1 MWCKAIEE
9 DYAAES
15 GDPGDLPPPILT
27 ERVARGELGE
37 KTGRGFYSY
46 PDPAWAAPG
55 FLRPD
60 GGISDARARASD
72 ASIARPSRAPAGP
85 NSTST
90 RRTTRRS
97 AARAPQIEAYCS
109 PTSPA
114 CAACGS
120 TGPHFDPARERTTD
134 PIEHTLEV
142 LAALDTQGTWTSR
155 TPRILRAATI
165 FHDIGKLL
173 EPAERAPRD
182 RLGGRSAR
190 PTSPTS
196 ASTRT
201 ACDDVVAIVRDHDV
215 LGRVCQGRLTVDEAM
230 DIFGTSRRAELTGRL
245 TRADVGSIRGLS
257 RVVSSIEGAYAAV
270 LALFTARQY
279 SQRYTPPQPTAGV
292 AAILGR
298 LAPRA
303 RIWIEIDGTIGLSQW
318 HVALLEAVEATG
330 SLARAAEKLETPI
343 DTARR
348 RLRAIEG
355 HLGLR
360 LLTRQRGAESSPLTP
375 EARELL
381 ARWRFFSA
389 GLNEWAE
396 SRFGKTFTPPSA

>member
-1 MWCKAIEE
+1 VTASI
-9 DYAAES
+9 
-15 GDPGDLPPPILT
+15 
-27 ERVARGELGE
+27 
-37 KTGRGFYSY
+37 
-46 PDPAWAAPG
+46 PDP
-55 FLRPD
+55 
-60 GGISDARARASD
+60 
-72 ASIARPSRAPAGP
+72 
-85 NSTST
+85 ST
-90 RRTTRRS
+90 RRRPDFDLDAPDDAAFS
-97 AARAPQIEAYCS
+97 ARAPQIEAYLL
-109 PTSPA
+109 A
-114 CAACGS
+114 NFAGLR
-120 TGPHFDPARERTTD
+120 GLQQHRPHFDPARERTTD

-142 LAALDTQGTWTSR
+142 LAALDTRGLDQQDV
-155 TPRILRAATI
+155 RILRAATI

-173 EPAERAPRD
+173 NPLNVRHAID
-182 RLGGRSAR
+182 SAAIC
-190 PTSPTS
+190 PPYLPDFGLDPD
-196 ASTRT
+196 

-245 TRADVGSIRGLS
+245 TRADVGSIRGLA

-303 RIWIEIDGTIGLSQW
+303 RIWIEIDGAIGLSQW

-330 SLARAAEKLETPI
+330 SLAQAAEKLETPI
-343 DTARR
+343 GTARR
-348 RLRAIEG
+348 RLREVEG

-360 LLTRQRGAESSPLTP
+360 LLARQRGVESSPLTP

-389 GLNEWAE
+389 GLNEWVE